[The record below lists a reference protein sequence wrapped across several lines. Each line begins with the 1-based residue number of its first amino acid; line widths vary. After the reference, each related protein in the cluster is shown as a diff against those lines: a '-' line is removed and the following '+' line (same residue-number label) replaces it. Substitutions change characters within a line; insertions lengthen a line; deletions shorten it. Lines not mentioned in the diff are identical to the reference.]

1 MPRDFVSALFRR
13 AVGGGCRARARHH
26 ESIRREVD
34 SQLFEARARD
44 LFQHHVGETAVMII
58 EHHYDEEVLIG
69 LLEEPDHDSHVPG
82 CETCAG
88 TLESLRDLTS
98 ALRDN
103 SVWDERQLSET
114 PAPKTTNML
123 RAFAERTKAED
134 AAAATIVPRL
144 IAAPA
149 MIQVHPEWRT
159 AGVVRKLLA
168 VVDEKNFSEP

>member
-1 MPRDFVSALFRR
+1 
-13 AVGGGCRARARHH
+13 
-26 ESIRREVD
+26 
-34 SQLFEARARD
+34 
-44 LFQHHVGETAVMII
+44 MII
-58 EHHYDEEVLIG
+58 EQHYDEEVLIG
-69 LLEEPDHDSHVPG
+69 LLEEADHDSHVPG
-82 CETCAG
+82 CDTCAG

-134 AAAATIVPRL
+134 AAAGPIVAKL

-168 VVDEKNFSEP
+168 QLIETNSSDPKAASDLSQLAVDIAESLTASDYP